1 MGAGPGHRDGGSYL
15 WYLYSGP
22 LGVLPCPTL
31 AFAIGVALL
40 ADGVGSRAWA
50 ALLAVVGLFYGTVGL
65 AKLGVWLD
73 AGLVIGAAGLA
84 THTLTA
90 ARKA

>member
-1 MGAGPGHRDGGSYL
+1 
-15 WYLYSGP
+15 
-22 LGVLPCPTL
+22 
-31 AFAIGVALL
+31 
-40 ADGVGSRAWA
+40 
-50 ALLAVVGLFYGTVGL
+50 VGL